1 MSRSVPSPMRVG
13 PGCDAAA
20 KVAAGAVPGGL
31 SRRRLLLAA
40 AGTLCSALGFSS
52 VLRAQGEEPL
62 AGQGTTGSLR
72 DPTVL
77 GRPRVPTHPLDNSE
91 AIKQIEQRLHCTC
104 GCNLDV
110 YTCRTT
116 DFSCTYSPELHREV
130 LALYDN
136 GKSAQQILDA
146 FVAKYGEKVLMAPE
160 PGGFNLLGYLLP
172 GIAIT
177 LGAATLALVIGRRE
191 RRRSLAVVA
200 AAPAAMGPG
209 VAPAA
214 VQATPEELERLRRAL
229 EEVDD

>member
-1 MSRSVPSPMRVG
+1 VSRTVPSPMG
-13 PGCDAAA
+13 PAAERDAAT
-20 KVAAGAVPGGL
+20 AVPAGP
-31 SRRRLLLAA
+31 SRRRVILAA
-40 AGTLCSALGFSS
+40 AGTVCSALGFASA
-52 VLRAQGEEPL
+52 LRAQREEPL
-62 AGQGTTGSLR
+62 AGQGAAGSLR

-77 GRPRVPTHPLDNSE
+77 GRPRDPTHPLDNNE
-91 AIKQIEQRLHCTC
+91 AIKRIEQLLHCTC

-130 LALYDN
+130 LALYDD

-172 GIAIT
+172 GVAIT

-191 RRRSLAVVA
+191 RRRSQALVA
-200 AAPAAMGPG
+200 AAPAAAGPG

-214 VQATPEELERLRRAL
+214 VPATPEELERLRRAL
-229 EEVDD
+229 DEVDD

>member
-1 MSRSVPSPMRVG
+1 MSRTVPSPTRPGEESDTATTVPAG
-13 PGCDAAA
+13 P
-20 KVAAGAVPGGL
+20 

-40 AGTLCSALGFSS
+40 AGTVCSALGFANA
-52 VLRAQGEEPL
+52 LRAQGEEPL
-62 AGQGTTGSLR
+62 AGQGATGSLR
-72 DPTVL
+72 DPAVL
-77 GRPRVPTHPLDNSE
+77 GRPREPTHPLDNSE
-91 AIKQIEQRLHCTC
+91 GIKRIEQRLHCTC

-172 GIAIT
+172 GVAIT

-191 RRRSLAVVA
+191 RRRSQALVT
-200 AAPAAMGPG
+200 AAPAPTGPVTS
-209 VAPAA
+209 VAVPATA
-214 VQATPEELERLRRAL
+214 EELERLRRAL
-229 EEVDD
+229 DEVED